1 MKRKIKFLSFD
12 DLPFIPPSPKKQ
24 RVVPTTVNNFGAIVD
39 SDTSGALLVEKWQS
53 AWKYRDNHVRVVSS
67 TNKEFPEDTV
77 FANSKMAAMML
88 RQSGYHVVH
97 KSIVNDSKINGCE
110 LEYTSTRLKDIN
122 HYLRGDR
129 RPTIN

>member
-1 MKRKIKFLSFD
+1 MKRKIKLLSFD
-12 DLPFIPPSPKKQ
+12 DLPILPPSPKKQ
-24 RVVPTTVNNFGAIVD
+24 RVTPTVVNNFGAIVD
-39 SDTSGALLVEKWQS
+39 SDTSGTLLVEKWQS

-77 FANSKMAAMML
+77 FSNSTMAATML

-97 KSIVNDSKINGCE
+97 KSIVQDKEISGCV
-110 LEYTSTRLKDIN
+110 LEYTSTRLKDVN